1 MSSKFLMLRVMAL
14 VAISAILVGC
24 ASPTA
29 IIPTAV
35 ATLDLQP
42 TLNAVKTQSAQTVV
56 ANLTQ
61 NAPTAAPATAT
72 STPNPTATGT
82 PVPTATIA
90 LPTSTSTATFIP
102 WTLTPTV
109 GAFSCVVTSVS
120 PKTTDKLGPTADF
133 DATWVI
139 KNAGTQTW
147 AHGEIDIAYV
157 SGTKFQTGGDLMDMA
172 ADVTPG
178 NTYTI
183 AVDMKTPADAGTFT
197 AVWTVSKGSDVLCTL
212 NLTVNVVK

>member
-1 MSSKFLMLRVMAL
+1 MSSKILTLCVLTF

-35 ATLDLQP
+35 ATVDLQP
-42 TLNAVKTQSAQTVV
+42 TLNAVKTQAAQTVV

-61 NAPTAAPATAT
+61 NAPTAAPATPT

-82 PVPTATIA
+82 PVPSPTIA
-90 LPTSTSTATFIP
+90 LPTITATATFIP

-120 PKTTDKLGPTADF
+120 PKSTDKLGPTADF

-147 AHGEIDIAYV
+147 SNEEVDITYV
-157 SGTKFQTGGDLMDMA
+157 SGTKFQTGGDLLDMA
-172 ADVTPG
+172 SDVTSG

-183 AVDMKTPADAGTFT
+183 AVDMKTPADAGTYT
-197 AVWTVSKGSDVLCTL
+197 AVWTVMKGGATLCTL
-212 NLTVNVVK
+212 NLTVVVVK